1 MPDQSIIDDIKA
13 MIAVSRK
20 RPVNFGL
27 CLGKK
32 PEGLVIQFDRK
43 KAADFLAKR
52 VRKEGETNK
61 IAFGTA
67 ETDGKVLS
75 LTLEDKVPSGL
86 VRHGKGFFK
95 SIGLGMKLVLL
106 SPDGTVLEAD
116 DDISD
121 EDRDAGEKTGS
132 ADDAGQDGA
141 SPEAAKWQAVFEK
154 LDPAVQAALSGGH
167 PSAGNIRAAWEMAA
181 TKAQGDDYATA
192 LKIAAKVAPLVSQK
206 PQDEKPTDPDAD
218 RWAKVAAA
226 LEPKILEALKANHPE
241 AGKIRAIWSFAQ
253 EKAEVGNAGASLKA
267 AQQLQSLLTT
277 VPDAPPQDAPPQNV
291 VAFQRSRLMWLDAK
305 KAMRADMK
313 KFSTAVAQQSVDDD
327 DQTDVVAVVNQL
339 MGEFEAFDT
348 RLEDVLDTI
357 TQTSEGAERTK
368 LKKQAARTIG
378 EYLSVLDRPFFKAI
392 DDNPFEPVNVAARGR
407 QSLSVVQSTLA

>member
-32 PEGLVIQFDRK
+32 PEGLLIQFDRK
-43 KAADFLAKR
+43 KAPSFLAKR
-52 VRKEGETNK
+52 VKKEGETNK

-75 LTLEDKVPSGL
+75 LTLEDKSPSGL
-86 VRHGKGFFK
+86 VRHGKGYFK

-116 DDISD
+116 EDISD
-121 EDRDAGEKTGS
+121 EDRDTGEKTGNQ
-132 ADDAGQDGA
+132 DDAGQDGA
-141 SPEAAKWQAVFEK
+141 NPEAEKWRAVCEK
-154 LDPAVQAALSGGH
+154 LDPSVQAALTGGH
-167 PSAGNIRAAWEMAA
+167 PSAGKIGAAWEMAA
-181 TKAQGDDYATA
+181 NKAQADDYATA
-192 LKIAAKVAPLVSQK
+192 LKIAAKIAPLLSQM
-206 PQDEKPTDPDAD
+206 PVDDNPADPNAE
-218 RWAKVAAA
+218 RWAKVAAV
-226 LEPKILEALKANHPE
+226 LEPKILAALKANHPE
-241 AGKIRAIWSFAQ
+241 AGKIRAVWSFAQ
-253 EKAEVGNAGASLKA
+253 EKAEAGNAAASLKA
-267 AQQLQSLLTT
+267 AQQLQSLLTAA
-277 VPDAPPQDAPPQNV
+277 PDASPQDAPPQNV
-291 VAFQRSRLMWLDAK
+291 VAFQRSRIMWLDAK
-305 KAMRADMK
+305 KAMRADMQ
-313 KFSTAVAQQSVDDD
+313 KFSAAVAQQSADDD
-327 DQTDVVAVVNQL
+327 DQSDVEAVVNQI

-357 TQTSEGAERTK
+357 TQTPEGGERTT
-368 LKKQAARTIG
+368 LKKQAAQTIG
-378 EYLSVLDRPFFKAI
+378 EYLMVLDRPFFKAI